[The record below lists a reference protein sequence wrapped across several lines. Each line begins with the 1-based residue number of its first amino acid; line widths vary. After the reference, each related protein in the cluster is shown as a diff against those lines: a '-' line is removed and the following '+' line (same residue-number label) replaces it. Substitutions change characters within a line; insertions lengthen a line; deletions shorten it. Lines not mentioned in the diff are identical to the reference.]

1 MTTEDRDYTPFEE
14 IMNDG
19 GSRSSHL
26 PIWQET
32 ALLLLG
38 AVILAVII
46 KSFFVQAFYI
56 PSGSMEPTLMVNDR
70 ILVEKP
76 SYWFGHPQRGDI
88 VVFKDPGGW
97 LGAGEDFEPG
107 NLLTQGLA
115 KIGLYPEGGHLVKR
129 VIGVPGDVI
138 SADPKTGEIEV
149 NGTPID
155 EKAYA
160 APGTVDG
167 KTCWGPM
174 PGTCQWTSGKVPA
187 GELFVMGDNRAH
199 SADSSYHLCLPT
211 ELDCSKS
218 PWVDESLVVGKVVA
232 EVWPMSRF
240 KVLHRPSDFNALPR

>member
-14 IMNDG
+14 IMDDG
-19 GSRSSHL
+19 ESRSSHL

-38 AVILAVII
+38 AIILAVII
-46 KSFFVQAFYI
+46 KSFFMQAFYI
-56 PSGSMEPTLMVNDR
+56 PSGSMEHTLNINDR

-88 VVFKDPGGW
+88 IVFKDPGGW
-97 LGAGEDFEPG
+97 LDPSEDATPG

-129 VIGVPGDVI
+129 VIGVPGDTI
-138 SADPKTGEIEV
+138 SADPKTGRIEV
-149 NGTPID
+149 NGKPLD

-160 APGTVDG
+160 VPSDSG
-167 KTCWGPM
+167 CYGPM
-174 PGTCQWTSGKVPA
+174 PGKCDWTSGVVPP

-199 SADSSYHLCLPT
+199 SADSSVHLCLPE
-211 ELDCSKS
+211 ELDCTKS

-232 EVWPMSRF
+232 KVWPLKSF
-240 KVLHRPSDFNALPR
+240 AIEHRPADFSSLDR